1 MYFITLKIHKKLI
14 LSRIILT
21 ISHQRQYNIFGDV
34 MYGIDLNKEIKYHLA
49 SLRFF
54 DEKEH
59 HVNRLCKDDVLL
71 LVFDGVL
78 RFSEDGVLYELHP
91 GQYHIQKHNSIQKGP
106 LLSDSPKYLYVHF
119 RAEWTED
126 SLPAKTGTFDYEYL
140 KDDIAQMNRLSY
152 SDAPYIIK
160 AAQFYSLLS
169 KLCKSNPDDSI
180 AKQIADFI
188 QKNSRQNISI
198 DMLCKQFN
206 FSKNHIINLFKKSY
220 GMTPNV
226 YLNMFRL
233 KNAEELLITTSKP
246 IESISIQCGY
256 GNYSHFYRQF
266 MRKNKIS
273 PEQFRKQKRME

>member
-1 MYFITLKIHKKLI
+1 MYFITLKIQIKLI

-21 ISHQRQYNIFGDV
+21 ISHQCQYNIFGDV
-34 MYGIDLNKEIKYHLA
+34 MYGIDLNKEIKYRLA

-78 RFSEDGVLYELHP
+78 RFSEDGVLYELYP

-106 LLSDSPKYLYVHF
+106 LPSDSPKYLYVHF

-126 SLPAKTGTFDYEYL
+126 SILAKTGTFDYEYL

-160 AAQFYSLLS
+160 VAQFYSLLS

-266 MRKNKIS
+266 MRKNKIA

>member
-1 MYFITLKIHKKLI
+1 MYVITRKMQIKLL
-14 LSRIILT
+14 LSRLTLT
-21 ISHQRQYNIFGDV
+21 ISHQSQYNIFGDV
-34 MYGIDLNKEIKYHLA
+34 MYGIDLNKEIKYRLA

-106 LLSDSPKYLYVHF
+106 LPSDSPKYLYVHF

-126 SLPAKTGTFDYEYL
+126 SLLAKTGTFDYEYL

-266 MRKNKIS
+266 MRKNNIS
-273 PEQFRKQKRME
+273 PEGFRKKKRIG